1 MKGAKY
7 VQLGQR
13 MIKEDMRTVPK
24 NVKDVNIMERENVC
38 RTNQSSM

>member
-13 MIKEDMRTVPK
+13 MIKGDMITVPK
-24 NVKDVNIMERENVC
+24 NVKDINIMENVF
-38 RTNQSSM
+38 RTDQSSI